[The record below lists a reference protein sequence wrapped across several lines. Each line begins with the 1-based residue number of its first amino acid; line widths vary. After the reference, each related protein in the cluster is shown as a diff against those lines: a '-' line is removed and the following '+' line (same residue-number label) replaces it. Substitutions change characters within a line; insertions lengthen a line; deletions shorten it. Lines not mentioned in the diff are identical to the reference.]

1 MKRFKQTEGVAMG
14 SLLGPVLADIFMVK
28 LENNIVPVLQENLSF
43 WKQYVDDTKCFV
55 KIGTINYMTKILNS
69 FDSNINF
76 TYDVEKDCK
85 LQFLDVLLIKKGN
98 NIITTIYRK
107 ATTNDIHLNW
117 KSSAP
122 TTWKRVTLKTLAECT
137 YLICSSIALRKKE
150 IGHLKKVFHEKND
163 YPEWVINQVLNEVE
177 EKHKTSVNNVSEESK
192 LSPVTDLKCHILALP
207 YQGQK
212 CDFIIKSMWKRLKT
226 LLPDNVKTDVAFQGK
241 QLSSCFNIKDKT
253 KFPHKHDL
261 VYHAKCAEESCNDDY
276 VS

>member
-1 MKRFKQTEGVAMG
+1 MF
-14 SLLGPVLADIFMVK
+14 
-28 LENNIVPVLQENLSF
+28 ENIITGNFI
-43 WKQYVDDTKCFV
+43 
-55 KIGTINYMTKILNS
+55 TKILNN
-69 FDSNINF
+69 FDPNIKF
-76 TYDVEKDCK
+76 THEVEKDCK
-85 LQFLDVLLIKKGN
+85 LPFLDVLLIKKGN

-122 TTWKRVTLKTLAECT
+122 TTWKRVTLKTLAECA

-177 EKHKTSVNNVSEESK
+177 EKHKTSVNNISEESK
-192 LSPVTDLKCHILALP
+192 VSPVTDLKRHLLVLP

-212 CDFIIKSMWKRLKT
+212 GDFIIKSMRKRLKT